1 MINIAVI
8 SVDLVQGMAET
19 QHVRNMFHPLQKGH
33 GASIYNLREGKM
45 ECIDLVSAKKHEP
58 IGIRTYLSQTI
69 QEKGK
74 LLFVYGY
81 PNLKNILIIFL
92 FVLFGFK
99 VIFHITEDL
108 RYQVKTYTFKG
119 NVNIKASLLF
129 VRFIHW
135 LSSGSIVISNLLEQ
149 RIKQLTN
156 DNYPLLYLPIS
167 TDIENIKSRKPKV
180 INNDPS
186 IHKFFYGGTFAPK
199 DGIEII
205 IKAFEKI
212 YRINKKAQ
220 LILTGKAV
228 DIADERI
235 VKQLI
240 LDSLAHKNIHFKG
253 YLPYNE
259 YLQELWGAD
268 ALIMNRVDDIYS
280 ISGFPFKLGEYL
292 ATGKIIIASALSSVR
307 EFLTDKKNALLFKPE
322 SVEELAAAF
331 QYTIDHKNI
340 MKEIANEA
348 EKVAWQHFDNQ
359 KHAVLLMDFFKRIK
373 VIPKA

>member
-1 MINIAVI
+1 MNIAVI
-8 SVDLVQGMAET
+8 SVDLVRGMAET
-19 QHVRNMFHPLQKGH
+19 QHVRNMFHPLQEKH
-33 GASIYNLREGKM
+33 NVSIYNLRERKM
-45 ECIDLVSAKKHEP
+45 ECIDILTAKRHEP
-58 IGIRTYLSQTI
+58 IGIRTYLSQTK

-81 PNLKNILIIFL
+81 PNLKNILTIFL
-92 FVLFGFK
+92 FMFYGFK
-99 VIFHITEDL
+99 VVFHITEDL

-129 VRFIHW
+129 VHFIHW
-135 LSSGSIVISNLLEQ
+135 LSSGSIVISKLLEQ
-149 RIKQLTN
+149 RIKKLAN
-156 DNYPLLYLPIS
+156 NNYPLLYLPIS
-167 TDIENIKSRKPKV
+167 TDIENIKAQKPEDIKS
-180 INNDPS
+180 DPTA
-186 IHKFFYGGTFAPK
+186 HKFFYGGTFAPK

-212 YRINKKAQ
+212 YRSNKNAQ

-331 QYTIDHKNI
+331 QYSIDHKKD
-340 MKEIANEA
+340 MDEIASEA

-359 KHAVLLMDFFKRIK
+359 KHAVVLMDFFKRIK
-373 VIPKA
+373 VLPKE